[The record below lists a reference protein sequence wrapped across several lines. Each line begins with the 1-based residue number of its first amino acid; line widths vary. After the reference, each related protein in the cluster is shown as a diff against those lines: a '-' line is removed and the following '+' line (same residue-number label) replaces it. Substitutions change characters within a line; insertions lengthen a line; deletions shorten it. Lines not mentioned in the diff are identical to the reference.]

1 MAVLEVKSKLTTQPR
16 IQMPGLLLDPVIDH
30 QTRSMTQARLPLS
43 KKRARIVREEGEQTG
58 EAKEESKAM

>member
-1 MAVLEVKSKLTTQPR
+1 ML
-16 IQMPGLLLDPVIDH
+16 GLLLDPVIDH
-30 QTRSMTQARLPLS
+30 RTRSMTRAHLPLS